1 MQQDER
7 DRQAPANRPRQDLN
21 TQRWKPGDVV
31 VRREVLNDGRCW
43 AEIAVIVVE
52 DTPELLATYIGSG
65 APLRFPAGDWPTPSG
80 LHPWHGKER
89 WHGHGTLT
97 LQRPDDA
104 YGVWVFWSG
113 PKREFWGWYVNLQDP
128 FRRTATGYDTQDLE
142 LDIWLPR
149 EGGWELKDDHVLED
163 RIREGRYTPEQV
175 AATRAEASRIIE
187 DVEAGN
193 RWWSDEWSKWEPDPA
208 WPTPT
213 FPA

>member
-187 DVEAGN
+187 DVEAAN